1 MKDKKPTRIVLMAR
15 LEFLLKRMMTMEIE
29 NADLKARNRDL
40 SDRLNQILDIAVDD
54 DETEKTIEPAAP
66 EEM

>member
-1 MKDKKPTRIVLMAR
+1 
-15 LEFLLKRMMTMEIE
+15 MEIE